1 MKLTVMELSPQFS
14 IYVDVYLKARLTII
28 EETPVP
34 GHEDHQGSVL
44 GLVLAPLDLSL
55 QVATAL
61 Q

>member
-1 MKLTVMELSPQFS
+1 M
-14 IYVDVYLKARLTII
+14 INYLEARLTII

-34 GHEDHQGSVL
+34 GHEDDEGPVL

>member
-1 MKLTVMELSPQFS
+1 MN
-14 IYVDVYLKARLTII
+14 YLKAGLTII